1 MLFLECFLTV
11 GFFGPL
17 GVTLVAE
24 ITPLAVRGRFMSLI
38 TVSFSI
44 G

>member
-1 MLFLECFLTV
+1 MIGVLV

-17 GVTLVAE
+17 GVTYTSE
-24 ITPLAVRGRFMSLI
+24 FTPSHSRGRFMSI
-38 TVSFSI
+38 VQISVAF